1 MVNLVKFGVIGLGDF
16 GERHVQALKSI
27 KGVEVV
33 AVCSRTRSRA
43 EEVARMYGV
52 KKWYTD
58 REKLV
63 RDDEVDAVTIATA
76 DDDHVEPTILAAD
89 AGKPALLE
97 KPIATTL
104 EDADKIISAVKRSN
118 IIFMVGHILRFDRRY
133 RIVYNMAKDGRLGR
147 IGSMYARRTGRQRAA
162 RIFLDRVSPPVQ
174 TGVHD
179 IDIMRWIAGREVVQV
194 AGFAAS
200 RMNYKYPDIFWTVMK
215 FDDGSLGVMENGF
228 MLNDSYPHFIDSQ
241 LEVIS
246 EKATIHILTPG
257 EYFSVYSV
265 EGVEK
270 PDVTYWPKMDT
281 HAEGA
286 LRDELEYFAK
296 CVAEGRQPTAV
307 PVEDAKRALEIALM
321 AIKSAENKGSPLSV

>member
-1 MVNLVKFGVIGLGDF
+1 MVGPIRFGVIGLGDF

-27 KGVEVV
+27 NGVQVV
-33 AVCSRTRSRA
+33 AVCSRTKSRA
-43 EEVARMYGV
+43 EEVARKYGV
-52 KKWYTD
+52 KKWYAD

-76 DDDHVEPTILAAD
+76 DDDHVEPTVLAAE

-133 RIVYNMAKDGRLGR
+133 RIVYNMAREGKLGK
-147 IGSMYARRTGRQRAA
+147 IGSMYARRIGRQRAA
-162 RIFLDRVSPPVQ
+162 AIYLNRVSSPVQ

-179 IDIMRWIAGREVVQV
+179 IDIIRWIAGREVIETS
-194 AGFAAS
+194 GFAAK
-200 RMNYKYPDIFWTVMK
+200 RMNYKYPDIFWTIMR
-215 FDDGSLGVMENGF
+215 FDDGSLGVVENGF
-228 MLNDSYPHFIDSQ
+228 MLNDNYPHFIDSQ
-241 LEVIS
+241 LEVLA
-246 EKATIHILTPG
+246 EKATIQILTPG
-257 EYFSVYSV
+257 EYFTVYSI

-270 PDVTYWPKMDT
+270 PDVTYWPKMDK

-286 LRDELEYFAK
+286 LRDELEYFTR

-307 PVEDAKRALEIALM
+307 PLEDARRALEIAIM
-321 AIKSAENKGSPLSV
+321 AMKSAENKEQISD

>member
-1 MVNLVKFGVIGLGDF
+1 
-16 GERHVQALKSI
+16 
-27 KGVEVV
+27 
-33 AVCSRTRSRA
+33 
-43 EEVARMYGV
+43 MYGV

-76 DDDHVEPTILAAD
+76 DDDHVEPTILAAE

-104 EDADKIISAVKRSN
+104 EDADKIVNAVKRSK
-118 IIFMVGHILRFDRRY
+118 IIFMVGHILRFDKRY
-133 RIVYNMAKDGRLGR
+133 RIVYNMAREGKLGK
-147 IGSMYARRTGRQRAA
+147 IGSMYARRIGRQRAA
-162 RIFLDRVSPPVQ
+162 GVYLNRVSPPVQ

-179 IDIMRWIAGREVVQV
+179 IDIIRWIAGREVIETS
-194 AGFAAS
+194 GFAAK
-200 RMNYKYPDIFWTVMK
+200 RMNYKYPDIFWTIMR
-215 FDDGSLGVMENGF
+215 FDDGSIGVVENGF
-228 MLNDSYPHFIDSQ
+228 LLSDNYPHFIDSE
-241 LEVIS
+241 LEVLA
-246 EKATIHILTPG
+246 EKATIQILTPG
-257 EYFSVYSV
+257 EYFKVYSV

-286 LRDELEYFAK
+286 LRDELEYFTR

-307 PVEDAKRALEIALM
+307 PLEDARRALEIAIM
-321 AIKSAENKGSPLSV
+321 AMKSAENKEPIPV

>member
-1 MVNLVKFGVIGLGDF
+1 VVGLVRFGVIGLGDF

-27 KGVEVV
+27 GWVEVV

-43 EEVARMYGV
+43 EEVARTYGV
-52 KKWYTD
+52 RKWYTD

-63 RDDEVDAVTIATA
+63 KDSEVDALTIATA
-76 DDDHVEPTILAAD
+76 DDDHVEPTILAAE

-104 EDADKIISAVKRSN
+104 EDADKIISSVKRSG
-118 IIFMVGHILRFDRRY
+118 IIFMVGHILRFDKRY
-133 RIVYNMAKDGRLGR
+133 RMVYNMVREGRLGR
-147 IGSMYARRTGRQRAA
+147 IGSMYARRIGRKRAA
-162 RIFLDRVSPPVQ
+162 GIFLNRVSPPVQ

-179 IDIMRWIAGREVVQV
+179 IDIMRWIAGSEVVQV
-194 AGFAAS
+194 SGFATR
-200 RMNYKYPDIFWTVMK
+200 RMNYKYPDIFWTIMR
-215 FDDGSLGVMENGF
+215 FDDGSLGVVENGF
-228 MLNDSYPHFIDSQ
+228 MLSDNYPHFIDSQ

-246 EKATIHILTPG
+246 EKATIQILTPG

-286 LRDELEYFAK
+286 LRDELEYFAR
-296 CVAEGRQPTAV
+296 CVAEGREPDII
-307 PVEDAKRALEIALM
+307 PIEDARRALEIAVM
-321 AIKSAENKGSPLSV
+321 AMKSAENGVSPSV